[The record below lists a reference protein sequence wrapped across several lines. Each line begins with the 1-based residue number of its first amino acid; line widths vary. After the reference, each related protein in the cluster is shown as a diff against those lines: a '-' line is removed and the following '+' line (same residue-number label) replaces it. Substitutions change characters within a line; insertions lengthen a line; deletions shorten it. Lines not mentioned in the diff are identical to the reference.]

1 MATSLQV
8 EFILTGNDL
17 QVEDLLSTI
26 DLDSVKTWKIGD
38 PIGTSLLK
46 YKHNGWCFETNKI
59 ISIDLPEEVEKVVKI
74 LKPYKTRLLE
84 IIRKYG
90 CEAELSCVLYI
101 EDNDI
106 PIVHFPRD
114 IVEFISELNGEIDID
129 IYLNP

>member
-38 PIGTSLLK
+38 PIGTSILQYK
-46 YKHNGWCFETNKI
+46 YNGWRFKTTEITT
-59 ISIDLPEEVEKVVKI
+59 IDLPEEVEKVVKI

-84 IIRKYG
+84 VIRKYK
-90 CEAELSCVLYI
+90 CEVSLGCVLYI
-101 EDNDI
+101 ERGDI

-114 IVEFISELNGEIDID
+114 IVEFISELNANIDID